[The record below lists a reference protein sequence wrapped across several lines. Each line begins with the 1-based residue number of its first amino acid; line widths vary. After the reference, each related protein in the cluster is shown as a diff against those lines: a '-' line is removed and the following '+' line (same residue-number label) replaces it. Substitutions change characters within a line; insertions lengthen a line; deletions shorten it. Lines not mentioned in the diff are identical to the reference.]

1 MNIRQQNVDRDVV
14 NGPKRDTS
22 LHLNAFVKQTVPS
35 FIQRCKIIP
44 QTRCLHIMEISQ
56 GFSFTADYHS
66 FGKGY
71 HYQSFQS
78 LTEETFCRCQN
89 IEM

>member
-1 MNIRQQNVDRDVV
+1 
-14 NGPKRDTS
+14 
-22 LHLNAFVKQTVPS
+22 
-35 FIQRCKIIP
+35 
-44 QTRCLHIMEISQ
+44 MEISQ
-56 GFSFTADYHS
+56 DFSFTADYHS

>member
-1 MNIRQQNVDRDVV
+1 MNTRQQNVDRDVV

-22 LHLNAFVKQTVPS
+22 LHLNAFVKQLCLHLFRGVKL
-35 FIQRCKIIP
+35 FP

-71 HYQSFQS
+71 HYQSF
-78 LTEETFCRCQN
+78 
-89 IEM
+89 